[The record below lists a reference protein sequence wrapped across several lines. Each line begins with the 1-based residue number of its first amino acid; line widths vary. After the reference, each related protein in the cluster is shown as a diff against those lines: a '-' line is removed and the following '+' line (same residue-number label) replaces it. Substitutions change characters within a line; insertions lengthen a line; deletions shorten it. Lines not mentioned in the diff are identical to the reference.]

1 MSASFD
7 RTTFE
12 IAASTGAYTV
22 TIETGM
28 VSGPP
33 SGELR
38 SMLSAASVIADRF
51 FFEPGLPSF
60 AASHPIWIEATE
72 YEKSL
77 DRAPA
82 LIERMRAAGANRSTP
97 LVAVGGGV
105 IQDISAFVASV
116 YMRGLSWS
124 YVPTTVLA
132 MVDSCIG
139 GKSSIN
145 VGPYKNL
152 VGTFHPPEH
161 IYIDPA
167 LAESLPRDQ
176 FASGLIEAAKI
187 CFCRGEDAFNSYLA
201 CGPAVDMPTSQLRKL
216 VETSLLAKKHFIEID
231 EFDKKERLLLNFGH
245 TFGHAIEGASNY
257 GIPHGIAVGI
267 GILCSLA
274 FQRGRGVRFDG
285 VPRVTLFEASDKKH
299 SADRYTL
306 ILVNGSGE
314 VQLERMDRTPK
325 LQAALRS
332 AIATTLESYTLGSS
346 IPIFLR
352 TGAYHWAT
360 RSACSLPVG
369 TSCICSNRAA
379 AGSPACRSCTR

>member
-1 MSASFD
+1 MSASSERTRFD
-7 RTTFE
+7 
-12 IAASTGAYTV
+12 IASSTGSYTV
-22 TIETGM
+22 TIQCGLM
-28 VSGPP
+28 SGPA
-33 SGELR
+33 SGD
-38 SMLSAASVIADRF
+38 LSTSIAAACVVADRF
-51 FFEPGLPSF
+51 FTDAGLPSL
-60 AASHPIWIEATE
+60 AASSPIWIEATE

-82 LIERMRAAGANRSTP
+82 LIEQMRASGTTRSTP
-97 LVAVGGGV
+97 LIAVGGGV

-152 VGTFHPPEH
+152 VGTFHPPQH
-161 IYIDPA
+161 IYIDPV
-167 LAESLPRDQ
+167 LAETLPRDQ

-187 CFCRGEDAFNSYLA
+187 CFCRGESAFSSYLA
-201 CGPAVDMPTSQLRKL
+201 CGPSVDMPTAQLEQVIR
-216 VETSLLAKKHFIEID
+216 TSLLAKKYFIEID

-274 FQRGRGVRFDG
+274 FQRARGVRFEG
-285 VPRVTLFEASDKKH
+285 VPRVALFQQHLAAMVNKLPVLREQLAKLDLAEVLERFASDKKH
-299 SADRYTL
+299 SAASYTL
-306 ILVNGSGE
+306 ILVDGSGE
-314 VQLERMDRTPK
+314 VQLERMERTPE
-325 LQAALRS
+325 LQAAVRR
-332 AIATTLESYTLGSS
+332 AIETTLESYTL
-346 IPIFLR
+346 
-352 TGAYHWAT
+352 
-360 RSACSLPVG
+360 
-369 TSCICSNRAA
+369 
-379 AGSPACRSCTR
+379 

>member
-1 MSASFD
+1 MSASSD
-7 RTTFE
+7 RTVFE
-12 IAASTGAYTV
+12 IRSSTGTYMV
-22 TIETGM
+22 HVETG
-28 VSGPP
+28 VASA
-33 SGELR
+33 ELSR
-38 SMLSAASVIADRF
+38 VLAPASIIADHF
-51 FFEPGLPSF
+51 FATAALPSL

-105 IQDISAFVASV
+105 IQDISAFVASI

-145 VGPYKNL
+145 VGSYKNL
-152 VGTFHPPEH
+152 VGTFHPPQA

-167 LAESLPRDQ
+167 FAESLPRDQ

-187 CFCRGEDAFNSYLA
+187 CFCRGEAAFSSYLA
-201 CGPAVDMPTSQLRKL
+201 CSPSVNMTTTQLER
-216 VETSLLAKKHFIEID
+216 VIVASLLAKKYFIEID

-245 TFGHAIEGASNY
+245 TFGHAIEGASDY

-274 FQRGRGVRFDG
+274 FQRERGVEVDG
-285 VPRVTLFEASDKKH
+285 VPRVALFEAHLAEMVRQLPGLHEHLAGLDLDDVLERFASDKKH
-299 SADRYTL
+299 SVDHYSL
-306 ILVNGSGE
+306 ILVDSSGE
-314 VQLERMDRTPK
+314 VQLERMEQTPE
-325 LQAALRS
+325 LTS
-332 AIATTLESYTLGSS
+332 AIRRAIETTLDRYTL
-346 IPIFLR
+346 
-352 TGAYHWAT
+352 
-360 RSACSLPVG
+360 
-369 TSCICSNRAA
+369 
-379 AGSPACRSCTR
+379 

>member
-1 MSASFD
+1 MSASSE
-7 RTTFE
+7 RTEFE
-12 IAASTGAYTV
+12 ISSSAGSYTV
-22 TIETGM
+22 TIQAGLMTGSTGQGPD
-28 VSGPP
+28 VS
-33 SGELR
+33 S
-38 SMLSAASVIADRF
+38 SASVIADKF
-51 FFEPGLPSF
+51 FVDHDLPSLRE
-60 AASHPIWIEATE
+60 ARPIWIEATE

-77 DRAPA
+77 ERTPGV
-82 LIERMRAAGANRSTP
+82 IEQMRASGVNRSSP

-152 VGTFHPPEH
+152 VGTFHPPRH

-187 CFCRGEDAFNSYLA
+187 CFCRGEAAFESYLA
-201 CGPAVDMPTSQLRKL
+201 CGPSVDMPTGRLEQ
-216 VETSLLAKKHFIEID
+216 VIQTSLLAKKYFIEID

-267 GILCSLA
+267 GILCSFA
-274 FQRGRGVRFDG
+274 FQRGRGVDFSGVHRVALFKEHLDSMVSTMPGLREQVAALDLGEVLERF
-285 VPRVTLFEASDKKH
+285 ASDKKH
-299 SADRYTL
+299 STDNYTL
-306 ILVNGSGE
+306 ILVGSQGD
-314 VQLERMDRTPK
+314 VRLERIARTQE
-325 LQAALRS
+325 LQAAVRQ
-332 AIATTLESYTLGSS
+332 AIETTLESY
-346 IPIFLR
+346 
-352 TGAYHWAT
+352 
-360 RSACSLPVG
+360 SL
-369 TSCICSNRAA
+369 
-379 AGSPACRSCTR
+379 